1 MGLQFR
7 SQFTS
12 EQIELAISKILN
24 QEIGWD
30 DLDSAFRDQLEQE
43 IDKRVS
49 ELLVFTTYADFPEI
63 GDPSVLYIAKD
74 RQTLYF
80 WDESQYIP
88 LGGSSMSKI
97 DLIDCGGAQI

>member
-12 EQIELAISKILN
+12 EQIELAIGKILN
-24 QEIGWD
+24 QGIGWD
-30 DLDSAFRDQLEQE
+30 DLDPNMKAQIQEE

-49 ELLVFTTYADFPEI
+49 ELLVFTTYADFPET

-74 RQTLYF
+74 KQTLYF

>member
-24 QEIGWD
+24 HEIGWD
-30 DLDSAFRDQLEQE
+30 DLDSAFRTQLEQE

-74 RQTLYF
+74 QQVLYF

-88 LGGSSMSKI
+88 LGGSMSKI